1 MSFWTDAKTDELRT
15 ALADGLTFSEAALR
29 VGCSRAAAI
38 GKADRLGVRSL
49 HSPFSVGS
57 IQPKVPKIRAA
68 RKSRAKQPKE
78 AARPEPVVAPD
89 PSFVNR
95 PSSGDGVAIMELRLL
110 RMCRWPCGDPQD
122 NAFRFCGASIDP
134 AATYCA
140 LHRALAY
147 VPGKP
152 KLARSGEQTKLRGGK
167 PFSFEPRWKSARILE
182 NFA

>member
-1 MSFWTDAKTDELRT
+1 MSFWTPEKCDELRT

-49 HSPFSVGS
+49 HSPFSAGS
-57 IQPKVPKIRAA
+57 IQSKVPKIRAA
-68 RKSRAKQPKE
+68 RKSRAMQPRE
-78 AARPEPVVAPD
+78 AAKPEPVVAPD

-95 PSSGDGVAIMELRLL
+95 PSSGDGVSIMELRSF
-110 RMCRWPCGDPQD
+110 RMCRWPCGDPKD
-122 NAFRFCGASIDP
+122 SAFRFCAASIDP

-140 LHRALAY
+140 THRALAY
-147 VPGKP
+147 VPKKP
-152 KLARSGEQTKLRGGK
+152 RPARSGEHDKQSGGK